1 MENRRSS
8 VNRSRGGRRSVD
20 RGRTQ
25 NTGGDARGNQAS
37 PKNRFFKKRSASS
50 DAKMPPPRPGSRPK
64 TKKPWENV
72 PRPKITSDLQITDG
86 RHVGLTL
93 ANVEKINPAV
103 SVRSLREP
111 LFRLIARKVRAGRFL
126 DLCAGN
132 GTIGIE
138 ALSRGAML
146 GTFVERSSRM
156 SSCIRKNLEM
166 CGVRDGHSE
175 IFEMEVVPFLRRVG
189 RKRRFWDVVY
199 CGSPCD
205 GDYDSLLKCFGN
217 GYSVRPGGIVIIE
230 HPSKLFLPDA
240 VGLMRRWRVIT
251 KDDSSLTIYERILN
265 SAS

>member
-1 MENRRSS
+1 
-8 VNRSRGGRRSVD
+8 
-20 RGRTQ
+20 
-25 NTGGDARGNQAS
+25 
-37 PKNRFFKKRSASS
+37 
-50 DAKMPPPRPGSRPK
+50 MPPPRPGSRPK

-72 PRPKITSDLQITDG
+72 KRPKITSELQITDG
-86 RHVGLTL
+86 RHIGLTL
-93 ANVEKINPAV
+93 ANVEKINTAV
-103 SVRSLREP
+103 SARNLREP

-156 SSCIRKNLEM
+156 CSCIRKNLEL

-189 RKRRFWDVVY
+189 RRRRFWDVVF
-199 CGSPCD
+199 CGSPPD
-205 GDYDSLLKCFGN
+205 GDYNSLLKCFGN
-217 GYSVRPGGIVIIE
+217 GYSVRPGGVVIIE
-230 HPSKLFLPDA
+230 HPSEAYLPEA

-251 KDDSSLTIYERILN
+251 KDQGALTIYERMLN
-265 SAS
+265 SGS